1 MERGAAELFA
11 LGTVSG
17 RPGLYLARKV
27 APEGV
32 ALGVIVVKIEF
43 DRLEA
48 KWADTRGTSFVTDG
62 SGIIIMASDP
72 AWRFR
77 ALAPLSGRARDARS
91 EERRVGKE
99 GVRTRRTRGWP
110 LPLKK
115 KTQQ

>member
-11 LGTVSG
+11 HGTVSG

-77 ALAPLSGRARDARS
+77 LVIIFIRHGRS
-91 EERRVGKE
+91 EEHTSELQSLLRISSAVFC
-99 GVRTRRTRGWP
+99 
-110 LPLKK
+110 LK
-115 KTQQ
+115 